1 MTIGEDFNYTIRTA
15 LKESNLF
22 ALLVTPSVLEKP
34 NYVVNEEYPE
44 AIKENK
50 KILAVEY
57 IPTKE
62 DDLKASFINIGKAI
76 LSNNR
81 EQLCDVVY
89 DSLEPYLVSV
99 NDEDYKYAYYI
110 GMAYLNGIDVEV
122 DNNKAVEL
130 ITIAAESGYMDAMI
144 QMVSMYLHG
153 KGVGINV
160 GAAIEWQERII
171 SQLESNPQESI
182 DYTLNLMNELWYLGE
197 FYWDIFDRE
206 KCMLTYRK
214 MTETGEQFKSR
225 RKSFHK
231 KEKDKKSRTK
241 QIAFCR
247 V

>member
-81 EQLCDVVY
+81 
-89 DSLEPYLVSV
+89 
-99 NDEDYKYAYYI
+99 
-110 GMAYLNGIDVEV
+110 
-122 DNNKAVEL
+122 
-130 ITIAAESGYMDAMI
+130 
-144 QMVSMYLHG
+144 
-153 KGVGINV
+153 
-160 GAAIEWQERII
+160 
-171 SQLESNPQESI
+171 
-182 DYTLNLMNELWYLGE
+182 
-197 FYWDIFDRE
+197 
-206 KCMLTYRK
+206 
-214 MTETGEQFKSR
+214 
-225 RKSFHK
+225 
-231 KEKDKKSRTK
+231 
-241 QIAFCR
+241 
-247 V
+247 